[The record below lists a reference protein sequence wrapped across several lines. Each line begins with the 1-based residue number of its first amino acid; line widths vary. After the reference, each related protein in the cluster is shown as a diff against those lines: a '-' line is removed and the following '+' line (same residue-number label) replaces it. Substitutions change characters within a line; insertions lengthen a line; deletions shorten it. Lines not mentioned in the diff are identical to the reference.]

1 MQFTDAPPTGPPWDT
16 PFAGASFAFVDLEM
30 TGLDL
35 EKDRVIEI
43 CVERVKGG
51 RREAFF
57 STLLNPEVPVGAQHV
72 HGIDE
77 AMVATAPR
85 FPAVAAALTE
95 ILSGAIFVA
104 HGAKYDA
111 DFLNMELTR
120 AGLPY
125 RVVHWLDTLKLAR
138 RALGLDSHSL
148 NALCKHFGVVREVEH
163 RAEAD
168 VIALHTVFARLV
180 SLLAPVSP
188 RDLWEVRVAERL
200 ARASIM
206 SACEAALAAGTE
218 VRITYRPSR
227 RKAEILPMIVT
238 RIASDVDPPRVM
250 GYLVTGRSRRELR
263 ADRILRVETPT

>member
-1 MQFTDAPPTGPPWDT
+1 MPFTDAPPAGPPWDT
-16 PFAGASFAFVDLEM
+16 PFAEVSFAFVDLEM

-43 CVERVKGG
+43 CVERTKGG
-51 RREAFF
+51 QREALF

-77 AMVATAPR
+77 EMVKSAPR
-85 FPAVAAALTE
+85 FAEVASQLQE
-95 ILSGAIFVA
+95 ILSGAVFVA

-111 DFLNMELTR
+111 DFLNMELAR
-120 AGLPY
+120 AGHEY
-125 RVVHWLDTLKLAR
+125 RVTHLVDTLKLAR
-138 RALGLDSHSL
+138 RALGLESHSL
-148 NALCKHFGVVREVEH
+148 HALCKHFGVVQQVAH

-168 VIALHTVFARLV
+168 VAALQTVFARIV
-180 SLLAPVSP
+180 ELLAPVSA
-188 RDLWEVRVAERL
+188 RDLWEVRTAERL
-200 ARASIM
+200 ARGAILA
-206 SACEAALAAGTE
+206 ACETARAAGTE

-227 RKAEILPMIVT
+227 RKSEILPMIVT
-238 RIASDVDPPRVM
+238 GIASDVDPPRVM